1 MGTSRPPPVLTK
13 RADGSPLSAVGA
25 LLVGLEQRGPGRGSA
40 LLVKRLI
47 PSASCSS
54 SREALIV
61 AVILRPGA
69 RCVRDHWRGGAAAAG
84 VQDQLRQRARA
95 VAARDG
101 RQHPRHLSACR
112 GGPRGAR
119 GARDASQGGGGA
131 ARGGGGP
138 GAALRRARG
147 ALPQA
152 VCARDVAAHGA
163 HTQVGAPC
171 PSSCPLL
178 SCVVPLHRLPAV
190 VVAPDSSSPSMP
202 RYPPGR
208 RRAGLPRGREL
219 LFERTLRDAR
229 RMAAHA
235 AALFKHIR
243 WELATK
249 QFVEGEVTSLS
260 PPPLPSS
267 RRGLPLREHQGCH
280 FRRPRCRPPASSRAP
295 RVTFVR
301 R

>member
-1 MGTSRPPPVLTK
+1 MGLTTARGRRRGACASRATSCSSCCATTSRPCSPKRRAPARPPPPLPSRTNWTRLVPRPVLNGHVSSPPVLTK

-190 VVAPDSSSPSMP
+190 VVAPDSSSPS
-202 RYPPGR
+202 
-208 RRAGLPRGREL
+208 L
-219 LFERTLRDAR
+219 
-229 RMAAHA
+229 
-235 AALFKHIR
+235 
-243 WELATK
+243 
-249 QFVEGEVTSLS
+249 
-260 PPPLPSS
+260 PLP
-267 RRGLPLREHQGCH
+267 PHQT
-280 FRRPRCRPPASSRAP
+280 R
-295 RVTFVR
+295 
-301 R
+301 